1 MDEKLDSLSALLT
14 VVFIVLKLMKLTEV
28 ADWSW
33 WIVFSPIIIVF
44 SICIFLYLLLLLW

>member
-1 MDEKLDSLSALLT
+1 MDKKLESLSLYLT
-14 VVFIVLKLMKLTEV
+14 AIFIFLKLMKLTEV

-44 SICIFLYLLLLLW
+44 SIYIFLFFLLHLW